1 VGKTSGKSKENRV
14 NHEEI
19 MEGENEHQA
28 NA

>member
-1 VGKTSGKSKENRV
+1 MGKTSGKSKENRV

-19 MEGENEHQA
+19 MEGENEYQV